1 MAEFSNQQ
9 KEEIKEVVMET
20 LAEQGSAIEDLE
32 EVDTVVEGDLVPVV
46 REENGVKRY
55 VKVPTEVMAGGVTV
69 VIVNDLTT
77 GGANKALSAEMGK
90 TLNQKIEAISSGAA
104 LSMSVSPSVIYKGTA
119 QQVTVSASVS
129 KVTPQTIKIMDG
141 STEVASASDSGS
153 VQKAVSINITSNTKT
168 YTGEAT
174 YNGVKLDGSVTV
186 SARYPIYCGCGT
198 SASAIA
204 TDANKIGATTTAA
217 RTYSKTTTAN
227 GQYLFILVPSDISG
241 LTQFSMGGAPFAM
254 DAETSTTIGGVTY
267 KVYKSGNSYNSGTAL
282 SVKAE

>member
-9 KEEIKEVVMET
+9 KDEIKEVVMET

-153 VQKAVSINITSNTKT
+153 VQKAVSINITSNSSSIEYRNIRISKIFH
-168 YTGEAT
+168 
-174 YNGVKLDGSVTV
+174 S
-186 SARYPIYCGCGT
+186 IC
-198 SASAIA
+198 
-204 TDANKIGATTTAA
+204 NKIT
-217 RTYSKTTTAN
+217 
-227 GQYLFILVPSDISG
+227 
-241 LTQFSMGGAPFAM
+241 
-254 DAETSTTIGGVTY
+254 
-267 KVYKSGNSYNSGTAL
+267 
-282 SVKAE
+282 